1 MNFSDEVQIIHHM
14 DPVPAGTSDQ
24 HGLAGID
31 MAGFDGVMFMAD
43 IGALSPNQ
51 VTRLQVQGSDDNLTF
66 NPFATDAS
74 TPVMDDADSNK
85 CLVVDIFRPVT
96 RYVRATVQRGTANAV
111 IDCVIAI
118 LYRRDKKPVVQG
130 SSVSQIAA
138 FVSP

>member
-1 MNFSDEVQIIHHM
+1 MFSDEVQVIHHM

-24 HGLAGID
+24 HGSAGID
-31 MAGFDGVMFMAD
+31 MAGYDGVMFIAD
-43 IGALSPNQ
+43 IGALTAGQ
-51 VTRLQVQGSDDNLTF
+51 VTRLQVLGSDDNLSF
-66 NPFATDAS
+66 NNFATDVV
-74 TPVMDDADSNK
+74 TPTMLGADSNK